1 MAGLEVNSVNA
12 AQGANGAKELK
23 PQEEQKIGT
32 VPVGQGYGAASGGGA
47 IGRCQI
53 NKYLW

>member
-23 PQEEQKIGT
+23 PQKEQKIGT
-32 VPVGQGYGAASGGGA
+32 VPVGQGYGAASGGGN
-47 IGRCQI
+47 RKML
-53 NKYLW
+53 N